1 MSTKAVATPAKGA
14 LAKGP
19 PGRAKPAAAAR
30 IPADGSPRE
39 RLLAAADELFYGE
52 GIHTVGIDRV
62 IERAGVAKASLY
74 SAFGSK
80 DELVRAYLV
89 DRFAARQRRVAQ
101 HVERHHD
108 PRQRLLAVFDA
119 LAERIA
125 EPDFQGCAF
134 VRACAE
140 TSASAAVRGVC
151 EDARTWMRSLLV
163 DLCRA
168 TGAAAPETLGQQIGL
183 LYDGAVVAAQMDHDL
198 AAAPAARATA
208 AALLDAAL
216 ARKPRRA

>member
-1 MSTKAVATPAKGA
+1 MSQKAVVAAAKGA
-14 LAKGP
+14 PRRGKAAP
-19 PGRAKPAAAAR
+19 PSVSDP
-30 IPADGSPRE
+30 IPPDGSPRD
-39 RLLAAADELFYGE
+39 RLLAAAGELFYGE

-89 DRFAARQRRVAQ
+89 DRFAARQRRVAG
-101 HVERHHD
+101 HIERHRE

-119 LAERIA
+119 LGERIA
-125 EPDFQGCAF
+125 ESDFQGCAF

-151 EDARTWMRSLLV
+151 DEARTWMRSLLV
-163 DLCRA
+163 GLCRDA
-168 TGAAAPETLGQQIGL
+168 GASDPDALAQQLGM
-183 LYDGAVVAAQMDHDL
+183 LYDGAVVAAQMDRDRD
-198 AAAPAARATA
+198 AAATARATA
-208 AALLDAAL
+208 AALLDAAV
-216 ARKPRRA
+216 ASRPRRK